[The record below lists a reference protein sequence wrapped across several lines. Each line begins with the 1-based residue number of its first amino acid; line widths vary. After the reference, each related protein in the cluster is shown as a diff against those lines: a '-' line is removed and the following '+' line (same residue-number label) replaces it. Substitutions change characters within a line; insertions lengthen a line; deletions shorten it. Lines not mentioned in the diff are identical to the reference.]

1 MQGLYRQ
8 FRARQYRVYRVA
20 ADSWASMPESNPS
33 YIVYTRKIVVCNIVP
48 TFIQFQTEEGVIVLV
63 QYQSC
68 NLCTDST
75 ETCF

>member
-33 YIVYTRKIVVCNIVP
+33 YIVNTRFVVYNIVQ
-48 TFIQFQTEEGVIVLV
+48 TFIQFQTDEGVIVLV
-63 QYQSC
+63 Q
-68 NLCTDST
+68 
-75 ETCF
+75 

>member
-33 YIVYTRKIVVCNIVP
+33 CIVNTRIVVVYNIVP
-48 TFIQFQTEEGVIVLV
+48 TFIQFQTDEGVVVLV
-63 QYQSC
+63 Q
-68 NLCTDST
+68 
-75 ETCF
+75 